1 MSFGIS
7 VSDILV
13 LSDLAWRCY
22 RCCRDSS
29 DQFQRL
35 SGEVSNL
42 KAVLDET
49 KEAVEENQP
58 LSPTREQRLKLAI
71 AECGKALQD
80 LERLLGSYESMNTQR
95 QRAWDRLKF
104 GLEDIAEVRSRMISH
119 TTTLSALSLG
129 IHQ

>member
-1 MSFGIS
+1 M
-7 VSDILV
+7 
-13 LSDLAWRCY
+13 
-22 RCCRDSS
+22 
-29 DQFQRL
+29 
-35 SGEVSNL
+35 SNL

-71 AECGKALQD
+71 AECEKALQD
-80 LERLLGSYESMNTQR
+80 LERLLGSYESMNTQN
-95 QRAWDRLKF
+95 QRMWDRLNF
-104 GLEDIAEVRSRMISH
+104 GLRDIAEVRSRMMSH